1 MFRIVLGRLEQAWIG
16 VSLKNFWRLSH
27 LYRLYLILKSTWL
40 PWQIFIPASLNLTS
54 LSTSFGIEVPSILFV
69 GIGRCIF
76 KKFFFMTKCF
86 QNRIDKWFNI
96 ACLKSLV
103 DFQACICTA
112 DSMVLTTSLIIHSG
126 PIFLL
131 ILLHVMKQDH
141 LSNSRFPHWKIN
153 FLIYFLPIW
162 H

>member
-103 DFQACICTA
+103 DFQACICKKKNIKNLPK
-112 DSMVLTTSLIIHSG
+112 SS
-126 PIFLL
+126 
-131 ILLHVMKQDH
+131 Q
-141 LSNSRFPHWKIN
+141 NWKIPFN
-153 FLIYFLPIW
+153 IATYHEARPSK
-162 H
+162 